1 MSRHE
6 NTPEKIIKLERNL
19 EALTRTVEALRE
31 ELALFSAQR
40 VADRIDR
47 GEELLIPA
55 EVTRRVFVDDVHPL
69 KAFREWR
76 GLTQQQLADK
86 AGTAKNYIS
95 QIETGRRQPGGKL
108 LHKLARALEV
118 PADLL
123 LDDAGDASAE
133 PAPASKF
140 IRPAPSCR

>member
-1 MSRHE
+1 MDEHG
-6 NTPEKIIKLERNL
+6 NTSNEVANLERKY
-19 EALTRTVEALRE
+19 EALARIIESLQE
-31 ELALFSAQR
+31 EVATLAAQL

-47 GEELLIPA
+47 GEEILIPA
-55 EVTRRVFVDDVHPL
+55 EVTRRVFVDNVHPL

-76 GLTQQQLADK
+76 GLTQQQLADEV
-86 AGTAKNYIS
+86 GTAKNYIS
-95 QIETGRRQPGGKL
+95 QIETGRSQPGGKL

-123 LDDAGDASAE
+123 LDGNEDASLE
-133 PAPASKF
+133 PASKF